1 MSDLTLKGFSDGQ
14 YVDRFRLRDKL
25 YQEDA
30 ITMGGMAILS
40 NFPAAD
46 VVPVRHGHWE
56 FEDDENMSWCTKA
69 ICTSCKQVVA
79 DNADLTQ
86 TWGKRLFLHDNLYC
100 PRCGAKMD
108 GGQDE

>member
-1 MSDLTLKGFSDGQ
+1 MEKYIRES
-14 YVDRFRLRDKL
+14 
-25 YQEDA
+25 DA
-30 ITMGGMAILS
+30 IQTVLDKPDMTEDEKLSIVRRLQAI
-40 NFPAAD
+40 PAAD
-46 VVPVRHGHWE
+46 VVKVRHGHWE

>member
-1 MSDLTLKGFSDGQ
+1 MAKEYISRDEMVEQTKARVVLGAP
-14 YVDRFRLRDKL
+14 RFNTGL
-25 YQEDA
+25 EAA
-30 ITMGGMAILS
+30 IEVATSI
-40 NFPAAD
+40 PAAD
-46 VVPVRHGHWE
+46 VAEVRHGLWE
-56 FEDDENMSWCTKA
+56 FEADEYMSWCTKA

-79 DNADLTQ
+79 DNVDLTQ